1 MSLSLLYL
9 QGMERLLPNE
19 TKEMFHTQVNACV
32 RAKSFQLCPTLCNPM
47 DYIAHQAPLSMG
59 FSRQEYWCGLPCPPP
74 GDLPRPGIEPLSLV
88 SPALAGGFFTTSNL
102 GSHIGE

>member
-9 QGMERLLPNE
+9 QVMERLLPNE

-32 RAKSFQLCPTLCNPM
+32 CAKSFQLYPTLCNPM
-47 DYIAHQAPLSMG
+47 DYIAHQASLSMG

-74 GDLPRPGIEPLSLV
+74 GDLPHPGIEPLSLV
-88 SPALAGGFFTTSNL
+88 SPALAGGFFTTSTTW
-102 GSHIGE
+102 EAT